1 MKVSYLHIRNYKQFS
16 NLELDLTYPKG
27 HPKAGKPLDK
37 ICIIGQSGTGKTNLL
52 DIIKK
57 STIDFSEQPENS
69 YLPFSEFVGKDTD
82 DKYITTKVI
91 SKDTFIAET
100 VFTEKSSQIVWTPLD
115 FLILAE
121 EKIYHIGTDKSIQY
135 SESRSFNEKLMS
147 RTDKSVLE
155 GLERQRNTITS
166 MGISH
171 YRGEENFR
179 DELSQVDESIEK
191 LKNKYSVSSAINTL
205 KSQNFINRSIVEIN
219 DNTTSIWAIMK
230 DKIDLYNTELL
241 QVKDIL
247 TNKLLEEDVYDKKD
261 FKSDLESWKKDNENL
276 LEKIADDLNFI
287 LNKFNLK
294 LTNIDENKNSYNAL
308 KIEDLSNKEILDY
321 DDLSTGTKNLIA
333 TFIPLKIYKP
343 QDSIIL
349 IDEPEMSFYPN
360 IQRQLT
366 DLYMEVGENNQLIM
380 ATHSPLIASSF
391 EPWEVVELKFD
402 KDNQIYRE
410 KYYEGDDNHVDNYTI
425 DPRMLTWTGILTD
438 IFDLQ
443 EDSNFSFREK
453 KLMEYATLK
462 AEIKAMEDK
471 KSEKA
476 TIKIAQFKKLSSL
489 LGLQN

>member
-1 MKVSYLHIRNYKQFS
+1 MKIKYLEIKNYKQFTD
-16 NLELDLTYPKG
+16 LTLDLTYPKG
-27 HPKAGKPLDK
+27 HKKEGEPLDK

-69 YLPFSEFVGKDTD
+69 YLPFFEFVGNDTD
-82 DKYITTKVI
+82 DRYISTNFI
-91 SKDTFIAET
+91 SQDKFIAET
-100 VFTEKSSQIVWTPLD
+100 IFTKKASQIIGSPSN
-115 FLILAE
+115 FLISKE
-121 EKIYHIGTDKSIQY
+121 EKNYYIGTDKNIQY
-135 SESRSFNEKLMS
+135 SESRNFNEKLMS
-147 RTDKSVLE
+147 ITDKGVLE
-155 GLERQRNTITS
+155 GLKTHRNEITS
-166 MGISH
+166 MGIS
-171 YRGEENFR
+171 YYGGEENFR
-179 DELSQVDESIEK
+179 EKLSQVDESIDK

-247 TNKLLEEDVYDKKD
+247 TNKLLEEDIYDKKH
-261 FKSDLESWKKDNENL
+261 FKSDLKNWKKNNENI

-294 LTNIDENKNSYNAL
+294 LTNIDENQKSYNAL
-308 KIEDLSNKEILDY
+308 TIQDLSNKEILDY

-410 KYYEGDDNHVDNYTI
+410 KYYESDDNHVDNYTI

-438 IFDLQ
+438 VFDLQ

-462 AEIKAMEDK
+462 AEIKAMESIEEKEEKFKELK
-471 KSEKA
+471 KIS
-476 TIKIAQFKKLSSL
+476 KI
-489 LGLQN
+489 LGLDN